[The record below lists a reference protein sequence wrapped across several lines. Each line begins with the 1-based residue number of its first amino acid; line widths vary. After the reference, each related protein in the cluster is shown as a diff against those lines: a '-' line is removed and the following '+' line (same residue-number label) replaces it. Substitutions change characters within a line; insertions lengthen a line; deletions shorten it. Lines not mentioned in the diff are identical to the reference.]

1 MMHGRGHMSP
11 WAEQALAAATGS
23 WDAERIVR
31 ASRLTGLVGRSPNGP
46 WVAKAPDG
54 VRVTGWDIVA
64 VVNEAAGELIVKGGD
79 DVR

>member
-11 WAEQALAAATGS
+11 WAERALALATGS
-23 WDAERIVR
+23 RDAERIVR
-31 ASRLTGLVGRSPNGP
+31 ASCLTGLVGRSPSGP
-46 WVAKAPDG
+46 WVARAPG
-54 VRVTGWDIVA
+54 VEARGWDIVA